1 MNNASMY
8 PLERLVAIRNE
19 RVSGEKNPDWPYI
32 GLEHL
37 AQGEPTLL
45 GTLPSSASVSI
56 NSVFYPNDILFG
68 KLRPNL
74 QKSLQVWFPGY
85 CSTDIIVFQTA
96 KGIYSGFEAKI
107 FQWSRTFDAAVKS
120 TEGTKMPR
128 TSWHNLRHLEVFV
141 PSLPE
146 QRAIAA
152 VLDTV
157 DTAIQRAEQ
166 LIAKLKL
173 MKAGL
178 LHDLLTRGI
187 DAEGN
192 LRDPV
197 AHPEQFKESALGL
210 IPKEWEIDR
219 VERCLISID
228 AGKSFDC
235 PDTPATGD
243 QWGVIKV
250 SAIKPEG
257 FQPYENKVI
266 LDPRNVTPSFEI
278 HEGDLLISRANTAEL
293 VGIVCYVQNP
303 PPRLLLSDKSLRLRT
318 KSAAVDVQ
326 YLCYAM
332 QTDAVRRQIVLY
344 ATGSSGSMK
353 NIGQD
358 QIKSLWISYPN
369 IDEQKQ
375 VAALLASHDTRIHT
389 EETAHDKLK
398 LLKAGLM
405 DDLLTGRVRV
415 GDLKVDLP

>member
-19 RVSGEKNPDWPYI
+19 RVSGDKNPDWPYI

-96 KGIYSGFEAKI
+96 KGIYSGFAAKI

-157 DTAIQRAEQ
+157 DAAVQRAEQ

-197 AHPEQFKESALGL
+197 AHPEQFKETTFGRFPREWQMCRLSERANVGYGVALGRKL
-210 IPKEWEIDR
+210 GEFGTVELPYLRVANVQDGFLDLSEIKTLRIP
-219 VERCLISID
+219 VEE
-228 AGKSFDC
+228 
-235 PDTPATGD
+235 
-243 QWGVIKV
+243 V
-250 SAIKPEG
+250 SK
-257 FQPYENKVI
+257 FLLQ
-266 LDPRNVTPSFEI
+266 
-278 HEGDLLISRANTAEL
+278 EGDVLLTEGGDPDKLGRGTVWHSEITPC
-293 VGIVCYVQNP
+293 IHQNHIFRVRVDKTQLNP
-303 PPRLLLSDKSLRLRT
+303 AFLSVIAG
-318 KSAAVDVQ
+318 SA
-326 YLCYAM
+326 YGKNYFWN
-332 QTDAVRRQIVLY
+332 
-344 ATGSSGSMK
+344 SS
-353 NIGQD
+353 
-358 QIKSLWISYPN
+358 
-369 IDEQKQ
+369 KQ
-375 VAALLASHDTRIHT
+375 STNLASINSTQLNNFPLPCPSLLEQNAIVDIVESQNTRLNI
-389 EETAHDKLK
+389 EQAARDKLK
-398 LLKAGLM
+398 LLKSGLM